1 MSFYHENPE
10 TLTEEQRNA
19 LDETFRMAKVIDSL
33 PDTTRKAV
41 TVVAS
46 VASGAVVAPGASGA
60 VEPGAAPQPAL
71 GLVAERTPSD
81 EEKDHLYVA
90 IAFDFTGS
98 MQRHIDAAK
107 DAVKNVVVQI
117 QEGNPETVLHVAI
130 VGYRDFN
137 PYKAIPPQEHE
148 KDQYEMLDFTSNM
161 QIAYDVLDKAKAYG
175 GDDDAENLAGA
186 LNKVGNLSWPKEIS
200 PRITK
205 KIMIVT
211 DTTPHGREYHEEGV
225 TDNFPRGCPLGFEPK
240 KQIEEFARQDTDVI
254 LVRLATYKLEK
265 MIKVFDEAHQRGLT
279 PGGTAN
285 FIVMDAVQQ
294 QQASMA
300 YSGFHDDDDDDRCMR
315 SLSETVYYGPD
326 RSFGGDDDD
335 EPCSFNKPSHFGIP
349 RYDRSRCHDVSRCDD
364 SDDDVDRSGGS
375 DYFPAVT
382 AAAVEATAAAVTP
395 SLTIH
400 DAFRQAFSKRK

>member
-10 TLTEEQRNA
+10 TLTEEQRTA
-19 LDETFRMAKVIDSL
+19 LDETFQMAKVIDSL
-33 PDTTRKAV
+33 PDTNRKAV
-41 TVVAS
+41 TVVALN
-46 VASGAVVAPGASGA
+46 AVGA
-60 VEPGAAPQPAL
+60 VEPGAASQPAL

-117 QEGNPETVLHVAI
+117 QEGNPDTVLHVAI

-211 DTTPHGREYHEEGV
+211 DTTPHGRDYHEEGV

-294 QQASMA
+294 QQASMSH
-300 YSGFHDDDDDDRCMR
+300 SGFHDDDDDDGDRCT
-315 SLSETVYYGPD
+315 LSVGDYGPD

-335 EPCSFNKPSHFGIP
+335 EPCSFDKPSHFGILH
-349 RYDRSRCHDVSRCDD
+349 YDRSRCHDVSRCDD

-375 DYFPAVT
+375 DYFPAAA

-395 SLTIH
+395 SSTIH

>member
-1 MSFYHENPE
+1 M
-10 TLTEEQRNA
+10 
-19 LDETFRMAKVIDSL
+19 
-33 PDTTRKAV
+33 
-41 TVVAS
+41 
-46 VASGAVVAPGASGA
+46 
-60 VEPGAAPQPAL
+60 QP
-71 GLVAERTPSD
+71 
-81 EEKDHLYVA
+81 
-90 IAFDFTGS
+90 
-98 MQRHIDAAK
+98 HINAAK

-117 QEGNPETVLHVAI
+117 QEGNPDTILHVAI

-137 PYKAIPPQEHE
+137 PYKAIAPQEHE
-148 KDQYEMLDFTSNM
+148 KGQYEILDFTSDM

-186 LNKVGNLSWPKEIS
+186 LNKTSNLSWPKEIS

-211 DTTPHGREYHEEGV
+211 DATPHGRDYHEEGV

-294 QQASMA
+294 KASMA
-300 YSGFHDDDDDDRCMR
+300 YSGFHDDDDDGDRCT
-315 SLSETVYYGPD
+315 LSVGDYGPD

-335 EPCSFNKPSHFGIP
+335 EPCSFDKPSHFGIL
-349 RYDRSRCHDVSRCDD
+349 RYDRSRCYGVSRCGD
-364 SDDDVDRSGGS
+364 SDDDDDDGDYVKRSLSHGGDS
-375 DYFPAVT
+375 YDFPA
-382 AAAVEATAAAVTP
+382 AAAAVTP
-395 SLTIH
+395 VVAAAPSSTIH

>member
-19 LDETFRMAKVIDSL
+19 LDETFRMAKIIDSL
-33 PDTTRKAV
+33 PDTTRKCLV
-41 TVVAS
+41 PEVVL
-46 VASGAVVAPGASGA
+46 APGA

-71 GLVAERTPSD
+71 GLVAEHTPSD

-90 IAFDFTGS
+90 IPFDFTGS

-107 DAVKNVVVQI
+107 EAVKHVVKQI
-117 QEGNPETVLHVAI
+117 QEGNPDTILHIAI
-130 VGYRDFN
+130 VGYRDFS

-148 KDQYEMLDFTSNM
+148 KNQYEMLDFTSDM
-161 QIAYDVLDKAKAYG
+161 QVAYNILDNAKAYG

-186 LNKVGNLSWPKEIS
+186 LNRVGNLSWPKEIS

-211 DTTPHGREYHEEGV
+211 DAPPHGRDYHDGV
-225 TDNFPRGCPLGFEPK
+225 TDNFPRGCPLGFDPK

-254 LVRLATYKLEK
+254 LVRLSYKLEK
-265 MIKVFDEAHQRGLT
+265 MITVFDEAHQRGLT

-294 QQASMA
+294 QARMSR
-300 YSGFHDDDDDDRCMR
+300 SGFHDDEDDDYVKRA
-315 SLSETVYYGPD
+315 LSETIDYGAD
-326 RSFGGDDDD
+326 RSFGGDDESCPFD
-335 EPCSFNKPSHFGIP
+335 KPSHFGIP
-349 RYDRSRCHDVSRCDD
+349 RYDVSRGGD
-364 SDDDVDRSGGS
+364 SDDDVDRSSGS
-375 DYFPAVT
+375 GYFPA
-382 AAAVEATAAAVTP
+382 AAAAVTAVAAP
-395 SLTIH
+395 SSTIH
-400 DAFRQAFSKRK
+400 DAFRHAFSKRK